1 MNDALVVRA
10 PASSANLGAGFD
22 VLGMA
27 LDLHLDVGIGDA
39 PIGARSIDRHHPTAR
54 AFAAVDAATA
64 VLPPMWVRTSIP
76 MGRGLGFSGAA
87 RVAGAALGAIV
98 RAEDPGAALSGAR
111 TAVLDVAVAQEGHG
125 DNAAASVFG
134 GVVAWVDG
142 HTIPLRLGPQLASAS
157 VVGWIPELTTSTDRS
172 RGILPDQVALADAVR
187 NLGRVAQFVLA
198 IERDDPSLLVGA
210 TDDRLH
216 QAVRLPEVPG
226 ASEALTAGVSA
237 GAWCGWLSGSGPT
250 VAFLVEASAVDAVMA
265 SLPASG
271 HAKHLHIAPRGVHV
285 LAGAD

>member
-1 MNDALVVRA
+1 
-10 PASSANLGAGFD
+10 
-22 VLGMA
+22 
-27 LDLHLDVGIGDA
+27 
-39 PIGARSIDRHHPTAR
+39 
-54 AFAAVDAATA
+54 
-64 VLPPMWVRTSIP
+64 MWVRTSIP

-87 RVAGAALGAIV
+87 RVAGAALGVIV
-98 RAEDPGAALSGAR
+98 SAEDPGAALSGAR

-198 IERDDPSLLVGA
+198 IERDDPSMLVGA

-250 VAFLVEASAVDAVMA
+250 VAFLVDASAVDAVMA

-271 HAKHLHIAPRGVHV
+271 HAKHLHIASRGVHV